1 MTKSST
7 LHSNIEA
14 YLAAKIVTPEQIERR
29 GRTVATLN
37 GSFDLLHAGH
47 LHILYEASQQADI
60 LVVALNSDASIK
72 GYKGPDRPIIPL
84 RERQKMVAALAFVDY
99 VTSFDEADPRALLEK
114 IRPDVH
120 VNGAEYGEECIEA
133 ETVRTHGGRIHVVEL
148 IPGLSTSN
156 IVDRICGS

>member
-14 YLAAKIVTPEQIERR
+14 YLASKIVTPDQIRR
-29 GRTVATLN
+29 EGRTLATLN

-47 LHILYEASQQADI
+47 LHMIYEASQQADL
-60 LVVALNSDASIK
+60 LVVALNSDDSIR
-72 GYKGPDRPIIPL
+72 GYKNPNRPIIPL

-99 VTSFDEADPRALLEK
+99 VTSFDEADPRSLLEK
-114 IRPDVH
+114 VRPDVH

-133 ETVRTHGGRIHVVEL
+133 EVVRKHGGRIHIVEL